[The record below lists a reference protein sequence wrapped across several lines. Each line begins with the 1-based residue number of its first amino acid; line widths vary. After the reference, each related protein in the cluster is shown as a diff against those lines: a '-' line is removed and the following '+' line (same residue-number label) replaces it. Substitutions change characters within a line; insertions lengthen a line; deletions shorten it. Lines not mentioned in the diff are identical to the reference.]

1 MLHLGQEKHINA
13 NYLGMNQVAYAK
25 KISKVE
31 NFFAQTGGIMPRKI

>member
-25 KISKVE
+25 KMRKVE